1 MILKFPVLAFLLMTS
16 TAVAQVSEHVQSAPD
31 TERMPAKIRSA
42 LDDPLRPEKDRA
54 RDADRHPAEIL
65 AFFGIG
71 EGMHVVDLQA
81 TAGYY
86 TEILSSVVGPG
97 GMVYAQNNEFV
108 LTRFAG
114 EPLGQRLEKLRKAGR
129 ENIRRLDDELDEMKL
144 PGNLDAALFIRFY
157 HDLFWLPTPDGDKA
171 DRAEF
176 LRRVHEALKPGGV
189 FGIVDHHAEAGSG
202 ARDALDP
209 REGLHRIDIDLVKR
223 EVMEAGFVLDA
234 ESDVLSNPDDTRDW
248 NIFSEGRRDR
258 TARFVLRFVKPTDAG
273 DGS

>member
-1 MILKFPVLAFLLMTS
+1 
-16 TAVAQVSEHVQSAPD
+16 
-31 TERMPAKIRSA
+31 MPAKIRSA
-42 LDDPLRPEKDRA
+42 VDDPLRSEEDRA

-65 AFFGIG
+65 AFFGID
-71 EGMHVVDLQA
+71 EGIHVADLQA

-209 REGLHRIDIDLVKR
+209 GEGLHRIDIDLVKR

-258 TARFVLRFVKPTDAG
+258 TDRFVLRFVKPTDAG

>member
-1 MILKFPVLAFLLMTS
+1 MTLRFPVLAFLLMTS
-16 TAVAQVSEHVQSAPD
+16 PAVAQVSEHVQPAAD
-31 TERMPAKIRSA
+31 TERMPTKIRRA
-42 LDDPLRPEKDRA
+42 VDDPLRPEKDRA

-97 GMVYAQNNEFV
+97 GVVYAQNNEFV

-114 EPLGQRLEKLRKAGR
+114 EPLALRLERLREAGR
-129 ENIRRLDDELDEMKL
+129 KNIRRLDAELDEMEL
-144 PGNLDAALFIRFY
+144 PGSLDAALFIRFY
-157 HDLFWLPTPDGDKA
+157 HDLFWLPTPSGDKA

-176 LRRVHEALKPGGV
+176 LRLVHEALKPGGV

-202 ARDALDP
+202 ERDALDP

-223 EVMEAGFVLDA
+223 EVRKAGFVLDA
-234 ESDVLSNPDDTRDW
+234 ESNVLRNPDDTRDW
-248 NIFSEGRRDR
+248 NIFSEGRRDK
-258 TARFVLRFVKPTDAG
+258 TDRFVLRFVKPAGAG